1 MFTLQSQ
8 NECQLK
14 VEITHLQHVKVWL
27 NNSAVL
33 VVQYVCRSTERD
45 FTEVEVFS
53 AVINSSGA
61 LKECI
66 AKKDVAFRFVN

>member
-33 VVQYVCRSTERD
+33 VQYVCRSTERD

-53 AVINSSGA
+53 AVTNSSGA
-61 LKECI
+61 LEECI

>member
-1 MFTLQSQ
+1 M
-8 NECQLK
+8 
-14 VEITHLQHVKVWL
+14 

-61 LKECI
+61 LEECI